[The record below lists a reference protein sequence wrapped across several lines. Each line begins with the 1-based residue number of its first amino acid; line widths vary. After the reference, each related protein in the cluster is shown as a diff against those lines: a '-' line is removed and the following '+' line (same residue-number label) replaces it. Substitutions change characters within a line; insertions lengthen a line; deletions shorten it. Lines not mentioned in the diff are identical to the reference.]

1 MQLKD
6 IMTRETETCR
16 PDATL
21 VEVSQQLKQRNIGSL
36 PVCDGDK
43 LVGMLTDRDIVVRG
57 IGEKR
62 DPNATRVRDIMSQEV
77 AWAFED
83 QDIRD
88 AAKVMEQK
96 KVRRLP
102 ILNRSNRLVGIIS
115 IDDLAA
121 RARQVEKLA
130 GEVLSQI
137 AESGGIR

>member
-21 VEVSQQLKQRNIGSL
+21 VEVSEQLKQRNVGSL

-43 LVGMLTDRDIVVRG
+43 FVGMLTDRDIVVRG
-57 IGEKR
+57 LAERR
-62 DPNATRVRDIMSQEV
+62 DPNASMVRDIMSQEV
-77 AWAFED
+77 VYAFED
-83 QDIRD
+83 QDVREC
-88 AAKVMEQK
+88 ARLMEQR

-102 ILNRSNRLVGIIS
+102 ILDRSNRLVGIIS

-121 RARQVEKLA
+121 RAHQMEKLA
-130 GEVLSQI
+130 GEVLAQI
-137 AESGGIR
+137 AETESRH